1 MPNYAELRRIL
12 ELWESGT
19 PKEHI
24 AKMMGISLYT
34 VRNCIDEYH
43 TLAEFDQLQ
52 EHPALLDQKKEN
64 IEPRNYIISGY
75 TRSKSV
81 YNDEELI
88 KAVAECTSVAKV
100 LERFGLKPSGG
111 NYTKINRR
119 IKELNLDTRHF
130 KGSHDWARGQ
140 KSTFVR
146 KRALSEIMV
155 KDSVYTTSMLRRRL
169 ISEGIFPHRCM
180 SCGLDTW
187 LDQKIPLEI
196 DHINGDRYD
205 NRLEN
210 LRLLCPNC
218 HALTSTYR
226 GKNKKN
232 ALSRP
237 DDEV

>member
-1 MPNYAELRRIL
+1 LFGENMPNYTELRKIL

-19 PKEHI
+19 PKENI
-24 AKMMGISLYT
+24 ADMLGISRYA
-34 VRNCIDEYH
+34 VRNCIDEYGSI
-43 TLAEFDQLQ
+43 AQFDRLHEQVAASNQ
-52 EHPALLDQKKEN
+52 SPQN
-64 IEPRNYIISGY
+64 TVRQYVISGY
-75 TRSKSV
+75 TRGKSV
-81 YNDEELI
+81 YNDDELI
-88 KAVAECTSVAKV
+88 KAVAECASVAKV

-111 NYTKINRR
+111 NYTKINKR
-119 IKELNLDTRHF
+119 IKELGLDTRHF

-155 KDSVYTTSMLRRRL
+155 QDSVYTTSMLRKRL
-169 ISEGIFPHRCM
+169 IAEGIFEHRCM

-187 LDQKIPLEI
+187 LDNKIPLEI

-218 HALTSTYR
+218 HALTATYR
-226 GKNKKN
+226 GKNKKSS
-232 ALSRP
+232 A
-237 DDEV
+237 